1 MTIISRR
8 FTTEAQR
15 HGGERSESRRQRRA
29 ENPHLQPL
37 SALIFLCGERGA
49 KPSLLRDLRASVVHP
64 ASSNFTLRTSNF
76 PSPEFLP

>member
-8 FTTEAQR
+8 FTTEAR
-15 HGGERSESRRQRRA
+15 RRGGERSESRRHRRA
-29 ENPHLQPL
+29 ETPHPQPL
-37 SALIFLCGERGA
+37 SAHISWSGERGA

-64 ASSNFTLRTSNF
+64 ASSNFKFRTSNF